1 MSEWITDRLPEYN
14 GVFVVTLHIEY
25 LDDKWNRVSKLD
37 LIDIAD
43 YDDGILK
50 PCLIPFND
58 EYRGFTSQLNG
69 KLVTADYLA
78 KVNISAWQEVKPYE
92 RMDKMQ

>member
-25 LDDKWNRVSKLD
+25 LDDKWDSVSKLD

-43 YDDGILK
+43 YDNGIFR
-50 PCLIPFND
+50 PRLITFD
-58 EYRGFTSQLNG
+58 DKYKGFTSQLNG
-69 KLVTADYLA
+69 KLANVNYLA
-78 KVNISAWQEVKPYE
+78 KVNISAWQEVKPYV
-92 RMDKMQ
+92 QL